1 MLGAGLGAFGGS
13 MLQGDPWQQAL
24 AGGALAAGTTGLFGG
39 ILGSG
44 DDLISKTAADAVAA
58 PTLGPTQNIGAFA
71 GPGSGFY
78 QEGVGVGSDGFS
90 NFLVDSS
97 GVAIAP
103 NFSAP
108 VNVANA
114 FSPQALSEGALDASK
129 SFYPLPIGPLQG
141 AVPTVVSPDAMAV
154 GRAAVDKAGFGDRL
168 RAGIGAYDFASPEAL
183 ASYGLVGAG
192 WAGDGMN
199 ALTGTPT
206 AVIPDFTKDKVNI
219 PEQFPVLRAS
229 LTPPSGYRPG
239 IDPEFRFF
247 NPINRLAAQGGLV
260 RKYKDGGLADRVS
273 TGVGAF
279 GGQVVP
285 PQILSPEQPLRY
297 GGPIPQASGFD
308 PVRTQRPAT
317 RMGLMRRYADGGII
331 QGFHAG
337 RPIPP
342 FRSAAGPIRGFAI
355 GSPAL
360 RTINTPPPGFR
371 HGFQPQFNFFANT
384 QTQIPNASIPIIPG
398 HTLTAP
404 LSSPKIVPPLMP
416 STDDGGDNDTRET
429 DGRSDVGL
437 DEARNV
443 SSFTN
448 SLLGKGLALALPG
461 GGIVYGGANL
471 AANAAAANALG
482 VNVPN
487 TPFGP
492 SPAMDAVNATNLTTA
507 EFDTPEGT
515 NVPSIQGINR
525 RMHDP
530 SGSPRNEAGTVGI
543 DASFAAMADA
553 EAQEADE
560 ANNIGSYDADWS

>member
-1 MLGAGLGAFGGS
+1 MEAAVKKVQDAGRFGDGILVHMNPIEVQALANMSPTGELTTNPKTGQPEAFLPLLGAFLGSTFATELGLAALMGGSALGGSMLGAGLGAFGGS

-260 RKYKDGGLADRVS
+260 
-273 TGVGAF
+273 
-279 GGQVVP
+279 
-285 PQILSPEQPLRY
+285 LSL
-297 GGPIPQASGFD
+297 IH
-308 PVRTQRPAT
+308 
-317 RMGLMRRYADGGII
+317 I
-331 QGFHAG
+331 
-337 RPIPP
+337 
-342 FRSAAGPIRGFAI
+342 
-355 GSPAL
+355 
-360 RTINTPPPGFR
+360 
-371 HGFQPQFNFFANT
+371 
-384 QTQIPNASIPIIPG
+384 
-398 HTLTAP
+398 
-404 LSSPKIVPPLMP
+404 
-416 STDDGGDNDTRET
+416 
-429 DGRSDVGL
+429 
-437 DEARNV
+437 
-443 SSFTN
+443 
-448 SLLGKGLALALPG
+448 
-461 GGIVYGGANL
+461 
-471 AANAAAANALG
+471 
-482 VNVPN
+482 
-487 TPFGP
+487 
-492 SPAMDAVNATNLTTA
+492 
-507 EFDTPEGT
+507 
-515 NVPSIQGINR
+515 
-525 RMHDP
+525 
-530 SGSPRNEAGTVGI
+530 
-543 DASFAAMADA
+543 
-553 EAQEADE
+553 
-560 ANNIGSYDADWS
+560 